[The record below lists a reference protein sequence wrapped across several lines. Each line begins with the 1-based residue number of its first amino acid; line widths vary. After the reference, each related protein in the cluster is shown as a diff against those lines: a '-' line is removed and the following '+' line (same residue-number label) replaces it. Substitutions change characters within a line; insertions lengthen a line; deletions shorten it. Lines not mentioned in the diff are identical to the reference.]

1 MVCYRHT
8 HFEKKCV
15 KIFFMDKKTK
25 STTELLQILKETDSK
40 TGLEEYVQ
48 GIDEPDTQVKS
59 FSEFLESLPEFHQ
72 RKPSEII
79 RDSNIERTYGYQIFN
94 GRKLPGR
101 DKVIMISLALHLN
114 LDITQKSLAAAKAPA
129 LYPRDRRDAIII
141 YAIEQGMTVD
151 DTCDLLDEFGEKI
164 LD

>member
-1 MVCYRHT
+1 MSYDT
-8 HFEKKCV
+8 
-15 KIFFMDKKTK
+15 ILFMDKK
-25 STTELLQILKETDSK
+25 STTELLQILKSTDSEA
-40 TGLEEYVQ
+40 GLEEYVQ
-48 GIDEPDTQVKS
+48 RIDKPETQVKS
-59 FSEFLESLPEFHQ
+59 FSEFLDSLPEFHN

-114 LDITQKSLAAAKAPA
+114 LDMTQKALAAAKAPA

-141 YAIEQGMTVD
+141 YAVEHGMSVD
-151 DTCDLLDEFGEKI
+151 EACDLLNEFGEKI

>member
-1 MVCYRHT
+1 MQR
-8 HFEKKCV
+8 
-15 KIFFMDKKTK
+15 IDKP
-25 STTELLQILKETDSK
+25 E
-40 TGLEEYVQ
+40 
-48 GIDEPDTQVKS
+48 TQVKS
-59 FSEFLESLPEFHQ
+59 FSEFLDSLPEFND

-114 LDITQKSLAAAKAPA
+114 LDMTQKALAAAKAPA

-141 YAIEQGMTVD
+141 YAVEHSMSVD
-151 DTCDLLDEFGEKI
+151 EACDLLDEFGEKI